1 MEKGNF
7 KFGFLQW
14 LLLLFL
20 STGISGAHD
29 YFAFAGLQ
37 NRIETAAPVSVRK
50 AVVNLWHANQ
60 SQKTLHADRT
70 ESAIA
75 IRHLSE
81 QLTKRINV
89 IFSSQSGIS
98 DNLQI
103 SLSHFL
109 YAGNLR
115 PRCLPAVF
123 GFFS

>member
-1 MEKGNF
+1 VEKGNF
-7 KFGFLQW
+7 KFGLLQW

-29 YFAFAGLQ
+29 YFAFGGRQ

-60 SQKTLHADRT
+60 SQKTPHADRT

-81 QLTKRINV
+81 KLTQRINV
-89 IFSSQSGIS
+89 IFSSESSTS
-98 DNLQI
+98 DNSLI

-109 YAGNLR
+109 CAGNLR

-123 GFFS
+123 VFLS